1 MKVTLT
7 VHQSYFCIV
16 IQFAS
21 HMTNDMKVNK
31 ISAITLRIK
40 EMNRSCRFYSQI
52 PGFRLI
58 YGGSFNDIFST
69 YEIGESNDSKIYLNL
84 ELIRPTNDRNNQNDY
99 VTTLRNHFGRII
111 FHTDDVDKL
120 YDYFKNNESISADV
134 IFENAP
140 TDAPWG
146 ERYFHIREPDGYQL
160 SFASSLE

>member
-1 MKVTLT
+1 
-7 VHQSYFCIV
+7 
-16 IQFAS
+16 
-21 HMTNDMKVNK
+21 MTNDMKVNK

-40 EMNRSCRFYSQI
+40 EMGRSCRFYSQI

-69 YEIGESNDSKIYLNL
+69 FEIGESNNSKIYLNL
-84 ELIRPTNDRNNQNDY
+84 ELIRLTNDRNNRNDY

-120 YDYFKNNESISADV
+120 YNYFKNNESISSDI